1 MGGWKRTLV
10 AIIAGACFFY
20 LKSKPG
26 QPLWMLAV
34 LGLLLV
40 IGIAA
45 SAMEL
50 ASESPVRKFL
60 HWALLAGFLCLL
72 YIFIRDVINGFI
84 ATTG

>member
-1 MGGWKRTLV
+1 MGGWKRTFV
-10 AIIAGACFFY
+10 AIIAGGCFYYFRS
-20 LKSKPG
+20 KSDR
-26 QPLWMLAV
+26 PLWMLAV

-45 SAMEL
+45 SAMEV